1 MRFHIYREN
10 EASIVNMTNC
20 CAIVRTDTK
29 IDPNRTCR
37 QIHLGL
43 GRWARAA
50 AEAVSR
56 TAQGKNKPR
65 CCGSLSDHF
74 SLSCYLND
82 FKYASL
88 ANFVTDRMIIMSKIA
103 STPVFTCT
111 LAKIQTLFTEF

>member
-1 MRFHIYREN
+1 M
-10 EASIVNMTNC
+10 MNC
-20 CAIVRTDTK
+20 CAIVRKDTK
-29 IDPNRTCR
+29 IDPNRTRR
-37 QIHLGL
+37 QIHVGS

-50 AEAVSR
+50 AVAVSR

-65 CCGSLSDHF
+65 WCGTLSEHF

-88 ANFVTDRMIIMSKIA
+88 ANNFVTDRIIIVSKIA
-103 STPVFTCT
+103 STPVFTCI